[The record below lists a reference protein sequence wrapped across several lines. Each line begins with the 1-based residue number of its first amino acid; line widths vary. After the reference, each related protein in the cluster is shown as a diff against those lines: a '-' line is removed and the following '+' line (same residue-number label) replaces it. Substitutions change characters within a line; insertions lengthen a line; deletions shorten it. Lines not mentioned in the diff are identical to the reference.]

1 MDRDPWWIFTTVWLV
16 KTIKTEYDIPFLT
29 LFQRGPRFGMLLVS
43 MFLSIVFIVVDVCA
57 SVIPHFSNTVGIN
70 PYWKFALIFKCFCDT
85 IILDDFKTALEKLR
99 RGVFET
105 YETVRYDDG
114 EDTETG
120 NSRRGGVDR
129 GGNRPNRP
137 RTMSIP
143 VSPTAT
149 REFRKKSYTFPKF
162 GSTSPSKGQSD
173 HLETATSIE
182 QSNISSSSSRPSNE
196 AEKNEEIELESQT
209 TRSGRRPADQAR
221 EAVGKV
227 GTKLAQL
234 PSLGSNIIT
243 TSRRKQSPLSRQ
255 RSSANP
261 DMSSSSYPPLDRS
274 TTRSSDHRFARRETL
289 SRPQRSIPDPHH
301 IPTDEE
307 LDADPTGRRNFE
319 ERRRVQ
325 VSRDETDRA
334 NHALLPTDTPTGG
347 NVPFEA
353 HPGMPWGLNYEGDEP
368 WGMNQVATV
377 RATGGPDPS
386 SGAEPELGTFKSG
399 TDPEEEKVDF
409 RDAL

>member
-1 MDRDPWWIFTTVWLV
+1 MDSDPWWIFTTVWLV
-16 KTIKTEYDIPFLT
+16 KTIKTEYDIPFVT
-29 LFQRGPRFGMLLVS
+29 LFQRGPRFGMLLTS
-43 MFLSIVFIVVDVCA
+43 MFLSLVFIVVDVCS
-57 SVIPHFSNTVGIN
+57 SVIPHFSSTVGIN

-114 EDTETG
+114 EDTGLG

-129 GGNRPNRP
+129 GGNRPERP

-149 REFRKKSYTFPKF
+149 REFRKKSYSFPKF

-173 HLETATSIE
+173 HLETATSVE
-182 QSNISSSSSRPSNE
+182 QSSSSSRPSNE
-196 AEKNEEIELESQT
+196 AEKKEGIELESQT
-209 TRSGRRPADQAR
+209 TRGSRRPANQAR

-243 TSRRKQSPLSRQ
+243 NSRRKQSPQSGKRTGVDSDMPV
-255 RSSANP
+255 SS
-261 DMSSSSYPPLDRS
+261 DPPLDRS
-274 TTRSSDHRFARRETL
+274 NDHRFARSETV

-325 VSRDETDRA
+325 VSRDETDRT
-334 NHALLPTDTPTGG
+334 NHALLPTDTPAGG

-368 WGMNQVATV
+368 WGVNQVATV

-399 TDPEEEKVDF
+399 TDPEEEKIDF